1 MYRVQIQIGGK
12 GELSF
17 YGISRVKLVHYSPR
31 SSADVFPTNNTGA
44 RVKRPLLLHF
54 ESRAAIVKF
63 VSSAPFAQQLTA
75 ASNRT
80 RRDAHVLITA
90 TGIEPGWHFASRVA
104 RSEFLHFTQ
113 PGDWTGIFAVGREN
127 LDRFDNSSSRKRNL
141 KIYREA
147 NEIGM
152 KFGSTN
158 KRWGSIERFFPSIW
172 DAYRSCR

>member
-104 RSEFLHFTQ
+104 RSEFFISRSR
-113 PGDWTGIFAVGREN
+113 GTGRGFSR
-127 LDRFDNSSSRKRNL
+127 LDEKIWIDSIIRVRNL
-141 KIYREA
+141 KIYRKA